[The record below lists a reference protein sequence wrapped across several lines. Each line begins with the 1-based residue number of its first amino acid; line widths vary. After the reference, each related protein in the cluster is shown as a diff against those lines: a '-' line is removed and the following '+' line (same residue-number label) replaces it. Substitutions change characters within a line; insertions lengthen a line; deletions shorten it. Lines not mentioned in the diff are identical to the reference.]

1 MELIY
6 ILLYVFIGIA
16 AIALVAFI
24 IYSILKSPFE
34 YPYYSIKFDVSGKRS
49 PNIEDL
55 LDEHINTYGIAE
67 FIEHCKKVEEWKAAC
82 QAQIEKSKLKNLRAR
97 QYEEIIDDSNM
108 FCFELIRKQTRYKQV
123 NYVKTPYVVQV
134 TAAKYSY
141 NISALQQRFDALSD
155 IDFECTLS
163 EYHAKNQRKRMT
175 KALRDEIAL
184 RDNYTC
190 RICGKYMPD
199 GVGLHI
205 DHIIPVAKGGKSIP
219 SNLQVLC
226 SKCNGKKSSKENY
239 YERGILASG

>member
-16 AIALVAFI
+16 VIALAAFI
-24 IYSILKSPFE
+24 IYSILKSPFK
-34 YPYYSIKFDVSGKRS
+34 YPYYTVTFDVSGKRS
-49 PNIEDL
+49 PNVEDL

-67 FIEHCKKVEEWKAAC
+67 FTEHCKSVAAWKASC
-82 QAQIEKSKLKNLRAR
+82 RERIEKSKLKNLRTR
-97 QYEEIIDDSNM
+97 QYEEIIDDNNM

-123 NYVKTPYVVQV
+123 NYVKSSYVVHATV
-134 TAAKYSY
+134 AKYTY
-141 NISALQQRFDALSD
+141 NIHALQQRFDALSN
-155 IDFECTLS
+155 IGFECTLS
-163 EYHAKNQRKRMT
+163 EYHSKDQRKRMT
-175 KALRDEIAL
+175 KALREEIAV

-239 YERGILASG
+239 CERGILGGD